1 MYIGSLSRRYAKAL
15 LAYATENGH
24 GEQVYREAIT
34 LAYCLTDVSLLRK
47 AIGSPVLPMRTKI
60 QLACEAVAHPASV
73 NVEHPFPRRKDAAN
87 ELSSLAEQN
96 RSDSSQVSAE
106 LKRFLWLVMKEHREA
121 YLAFMFL
128 SYIDLYQKQQ
138 HISVG
143 TLTTASTVSP
153 ALLERIRSLIAD
165 ETHGTVELRTT
176 VDPSLLG
183 GFRLEIG
190 TYRLDASMAHQ
201 LERVKKQFVA
211 RNRRIV

>member
-24 GEQVYREAIT
+24 GEQVYREAIV
-34 LAYCLTDVSLLRK
+34 LAYRLTDVPLLHR
-47 AIGSPVLPMRTKI
+47 ALESPVLPMRTKI
-60 QLACEAVAHPASV
+60 QLVCEAAVDQASASKGGRTCTDGTT
-73 NVEHPFPRRKDAAN
+73 P
-87 ELSSLAEQN
+87 
-96 RSDSSQVSAE
+96 SDEPLVSAE
-106 LKRFLWLVMKEHREA
+106 LKRFLRLVLKEHREA

-143 TLTTASTVSP
+143 TLTTASPVSP
-153 ALLERIRSLIAD
+153 VVLERIRSLIAD